1 MLALR
6 SPQEVYRRV
15 EFDARIAGANPRELV
30 LVCFEQ
36 LNAALGRAL
45 HAAAAGDNAAKSEAI
60 TRALS
65 AIAAL
70 LLGIDPAARIAPVLR
85 QFYQAARQALLG
97 CALDFRP
104 AVLERWR
111 GDFAEIGRSLA
122 LAE

>member
-45 HAAAAGDNAAKSEAI
+45 HAAAAGDNAAKSAAL
-60 TRALS
+60 TRALIIYLYLS
-65 AIAAL
+65 TKTC
-70 LLGIDPAARIAPVLR
+70 R
-85 QFYQAARQALLG
+85 
-97 CALDFRP
+97 LD
-104 AVLERWR
+104 
-111 GDFAEIGRSLA
+111 
-122 LAE
+122 